1 MGSTSR
7 AVQNALEAVLAE
19 RLKHCD
25 QVSQN
30 ERVDEE
36 SKLAQML
43 EQVPQSTGSR
53 STAPATRRPKRNV
66 EQCNEDLPF
75 QALNDQERALDLLG
89 LCPSLETREPTWNP
103 QYIFKDRLNMC
114 SLVLQRTAQ
123 ILCLDY

>member
-1 MGSTSR
+1 MHKSLISLVFSQFEQVLMGSTSR

-19 RLKHCD
+19 RLRHCD

-53 STAPATRRPKRNV
+53 STAPAT
-66 EQCNEDLPF
+66 
-75 QALNDQERALDLLG
+75 
-89 LCPSLETREPTWNP
+89 
-103 QYIFKDRLNMC
+103 
-114 SLVLQRTAQ
+114 
-123 ILCLDY
+123 